1 MIITRHRSATLI
13 LVLAFTQGCTT
24 LGPVPAAES
33 NEGAGVPG
41 PTASNPTTSS
51 TADSRRSAS
60 ARASRLGSIQDTT
73 QLMLAQARTDR
84 VAGRLDSAES
94 TIERALRIEPNNP
107 LLWIEL
113 GEIKLASGD
122 RAQARTMG
130 RRAMSLSGGD
140 AAIENSARRLINL

>member
-1 MIITRHRSATLI
+1 
-13 LVLAFTQGCTT
+13 
-24 LGPVPAAES
+24 
-33 NEGAGVPG
+33 
-41 PTASNPTTSS
+41 
-51 TADSRRSAS
+51 
-60 ARASRLGSIQDTT
+60 
-73 QLMLAQARTDR
+73 MLAQARTDR